1 MLVNLHTHTNLCDG
15 NNTPEEMVLS
25 AIDKGFDVLGFAG
38 HGYTDH
44 DLSYC
49 MKDMDEYITII
60 SMLKEKYKDKIQI
73 YTGVE
78 EDVTFLHN
86 RKNYDYILG
95 SNHYVIKDGKFYSI
109 DHKKENFPQLL
120 KLFDND
126 SLKLAENYY
135 ELLID
140 YVKKRKPDIIGHFDL
155 ITKYD
160 ETELGCYFNNEKYHK
175 MAAKYLKEVIPCGC
189 IFEVNSGAISRGYR
203 TSVYP
208 YENLLHILCKN
219 DGKIILSSDCHSA
232 DTIDFYFKEMTYM
245 LKNIG
250 FKDRYVFYNNEFV
263 KVSL

>member
-1 MLVNLHTHTNLCDG
+1 MLVNLHTHTNFCDG
-15 NNTPEEMVLS
+15 KNTPDEMVLS
-25 AIDKGFDVLGFAG
+25 AIDKGFDVLGFSG
-38 HGYTDH
+38 HGYTEH

-49 MKDMDEYITII
+49 MKATDEYIKTIN
-60 SMLKEKYKDKIQI
+60 SLKNKYKEKIQI

-78 EDVTFLHN
+78 EDATSVLIRENF
-86 RKNYDYILG
+86 DYIIG
-95 SNHYVIKDGKFYSI
+95 SNHYVKKDGKYYAVDS
-109 DHKKENFPQLL
+109 KKENFIINL
-120 KLFDND
+120 KIFDND
-126 SLKLAENYY
+126 PMKLAENYY
-135 ELLID
+135 ELFVNYI
-140 YVKKRKPDIIGHFDL
+140 KKRKPDIIGHYDL

-175 MAAKYLKEVIPCGC
+175 MAAKYLEEVIPCGC

-208 YENLLHILCKN
+208 YENLLHILCKS

>member
-25 AIDKGFDVLGFAG
+25 AIDKGFDVLGFSG
-38 HGYTDH
+38 HGYTAH

-86 RKNYDYILG
+86 RKKYDYILG

-135 ELLID
+135 ELLVD

-160 ETELGCYFNNEKYHK
+160 ETEFACYFSNLKYHRLAEKYLLSA
-175 MAAKYLKEVIPCGC
+175 MEADC
-189 IFEVNSGAISRGYR
+189 IFEVNTGAISRGYR

-208 YENLLHILCKN
+208 YENLLGILCKN
-219 DGKIILSSDCHSA
+219 GAKIILSSDSHSK
-232 DTIDFYFKEMTYM
+232 DTLDFYFAETISM
-245 LKNIG
+245 LKDIG
-250 FKDRYVFYNNEFV
+250 FRHRYIYYNNEFI
-263 KVSL
+263 KVDL